1 MMLISFLRHNLQE
14 YRFTDTL
21 IVKVAVQEAR
31 NGLDVA
37 VHADDVDVLWRC
49 RYY

>member
-14 YRFTDTL
+14 YRFADTL
-21 IVKVAVQEAR
+21 IVRVAVQEAR

-37 VHADDVDVLWRC
+37 VHDDDVDVLWRC